1 VEEGE
6 RIVIAIF
13 PVFREAAASIKPCDG
28 AFDDPTLGFYDE
40 ALGLIASPD
49 DLVHEIGHDLC
60 DAVGEDRPGI
70 GAVGEQLAQE
80 RELPKQLGQQQN
92 TTVAVLNVGGGHQR
106 VQHQAQCIDED
117 MTLLALDQLAGIEA
131 MRVDARAPF
140 SAPFTLWLS
149 MTQAVGLASRS
160 ACSRHLT

>member
-1 VEEGE
+1 MEEGE

-70 GAVGEQLAQE
+70 GAVGEQLAQG
-80 RELPKQLGQQQN
+80 RG
-92 TTVAVLNVGGGHQR
+92 T
-106 VQHQAQCIDED
+106 
-117 MTLLALDQLAGIEA
+117 
-131 MRVDARAPF
+131 ARTAWTAAARRRRGP
-140 SAPFTLWLS
+140 ARRR
-149 MTQAVGLASRS
+149 G
-160 ACSRHLT
+160 